1 MNLEQIVTEELIEMQ
16 HKMMGTLLKRVRR
29 RLKLGALS
37 PDLIIQIGNIIQQFP
52 KEKKDDSTN

>member
-1 MNLEQIVTEELIEMQ
+1 MNLEQIVTEELIDM
-16 HKMMGTLLKRVRR
+16 HRKMMSTLLKRVRR

-37 PDLIIQIGNIIQQFP
+37 PDLISQIGNIIQQFP